1 MFLLSGSFTPFESM
15 PTLPRNVMYVSPST
29 HFVRFVQAVLY
40 RCAGIGV
47 VWRDLL
53 ILIGLGIIFA
63 ANALARF
70 TRMLEQQR

>member
-15 PTLPRNVMYVSPST
+15 PTLLRNVMYVSPST
-29 HFVRFVQAVLY
+29 HFVRFTQAVLY

-53 ILIGLGIIFA
+53 IGLGIIFA

-70 TRMLEQQR
+70 TTMLEQQR